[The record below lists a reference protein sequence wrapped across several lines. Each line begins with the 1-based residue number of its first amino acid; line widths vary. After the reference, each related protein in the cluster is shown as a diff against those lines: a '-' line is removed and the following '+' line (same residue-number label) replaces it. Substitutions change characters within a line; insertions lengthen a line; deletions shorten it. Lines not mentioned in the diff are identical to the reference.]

1 MNSTLLLFT
10 FAIVVYM
17 TIKNIQTLKKY
28 RQTKGY
34 VECFNKVKEQGDCA
48 YDDVLTYLN
57 NEKSEELKAKAKLFK
72 LYIELDKYPDKVDET
87 FEDLSFKEIF
97 ENKGKF
103 ALEKAL
109 TNADIFVWYIMC
121 LARAK
126 RVNRVDMLEKMMKKL
141 CIYQDELGVMVEYQL
156 VAAVY
161 KALAKLEDSG
171 VEFFNILLNG
181 EYTKLRYEKRFIGIY
196 KRFAACTL
204 LYLAENISDYDKE
217 DLKIFTESY
226 IGKQYMIELGLY
238 DSYIKTFESIDLS
251 NDKPAEEE

>member
-1 MNSTLLLFT
+1 MNLILLLVT
-10 FAIVVYM
+10 FAIVIYM
-17 TIKNIQTLKKY
+17 TIKNIQTIKQY

-34 VECFNKVKEQGDCA
+34 VDCFNKVKEQGDCA
-48 YDDVLTYLN
+48 YDDIVGYLN
-57 NEKSEELKAKAKLFK
+57 NEKSEMLKNKAMLFK
-72 LYIELDKYPDKVDET
+72 LYIELDKYPEKVDDT
-87 FEDLSFKEIF
+87 FNELSFKEIF
-97 ENKGKF
+97 EDKGSF
-103 ALEKAL
+103 MIVKAL
-109 TNADIFVWYIMC
+109 TNADAFVWFIMC

-126 RVNRVDMLEKMMKKL
+126 RVGRTDLLEKLMKKL
-141 CIYQDELGVMVEYQL
+141 CVYQDELGVLVEYQL
-156 VAAVY
+156 AAAIY

-171 VEFFNILLNG
+171 VEFLNMLLNG

-251 NDKPAEEE
+251 SDKQEEE